1 MTSTARPATT
11 RRFPPRLWLQALQT
25 VDIPGVA
32 LADVDP
38 ITRWLILSRASVVI
52 MTATSAFIGGLLAIR
67 DDVFDIGLFLLT
79 ALGLVLAHAGS
90 NLVNDFWDF
99 RRGTDSEDSPRINYG
114 PHPLTEG
121 SAAWRSFVLVT
132 LAILT
137 VAAAIGIYLTAVTG
151 PLLLVFALSGAFVL
165 MLYSGGPLPLKY
177 FGFGEVAVFIVWGP
191 LMIGGTYYV
200 MDQTL
205 PAWVILASVPYALGV
220 TTVLFGKHL
229 DKLAFDREHGIRT
242 MPMLLGQSL
251 ARRFTQVLSVAMYG
265 SVIALAVWQTMPG
278 LLLVAGAIPL
288 LFLLMRVYSEPKPR
302 EPPEGY
308 RGWPLWFVGIAFVHN
323 RRFGILFITGL
334 VLQLAGEA
342 AIG

>member
-1 MTSTARPATT
+1 VTTTARPATA
-11 RRFPPRLWLQALQT
+11 RHFPPRLWLQALQT

-38 ITRWLILSRASVVI
+38 VTRWLILSRASVVI

-99 RRGTDSEDSPRINYG
+99 RRGADSEDSPRINYG

-121 SAAWRSFVLVT
+121 SARWRSFVLVT
-132 LAILT
+132 LAMLT
-137 VAAAIGIYLTAVTG
+137 AAAAIGIFLTAVTG
-151 PLLLVFALSGAFVL
+151 PLLLIFALSGAFVL
-165 MLYSGGPLPLKY
+165 LLYSGGPLPLKY
-177 FGFGEVAVFIVWGP
+177 FGFGEIAVFIVWGP

-200 MDQTL
+200 VAENL

-229 DKLAFDREHGIRT
+229 DKLAFDRERGIRT

-251 ARRFTQVLSVAMYG
+251 ARRVTQVLSVAMYG
-265 SVIALAVWQTMPG
+265 SVVALAVWQTMPG
-278 LLLVAGAIPL
+278 LLLVAGAVPL
-288 LFLLMRVYSEPKPR
+288 LVLLMRMYNEPKPA

-308 RGWPLWFVGIAFVHN
+308 RGWPLWFVGVAFVHN
-323 RRFGILFITGL
+323 RRFGILFIVGL
-334 VLQLAGEA
+334 ILQLIGEA